1 MHCGQRL
8 GMHSPPDEQLGL
20 GYTSGLFLAQ
30 DLFLAS
36 AEKYADHSQLAV
48 RVRAWE
54 ERIRPILEAEV
65 CVM

>member
-1 MHCGQRL
+1 MV
-8 GMHSPPDEQLGL
+8 
-20 GYTSGLFLAQ
+20 Q

-65 CVM
+65 CVICEAGGGLGAEY